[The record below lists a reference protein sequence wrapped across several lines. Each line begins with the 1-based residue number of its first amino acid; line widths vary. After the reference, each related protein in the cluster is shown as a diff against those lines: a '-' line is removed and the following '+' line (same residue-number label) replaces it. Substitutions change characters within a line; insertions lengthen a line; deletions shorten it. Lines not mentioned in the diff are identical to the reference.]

1 MTSFEEFFVFSWVV
15 DFLFVDEITAEND
28 LIKMMVL
35 FCLYNHKATLNAAL
49 GIAGILFVLIRQK
62 RYSDS
67 ATRRGTPKIFEMV

>member
-49 GIAGILFVLIRQK
+49 GIAAASFCPDK
-62 RYSDS
+62 
-67 ATRRGTPKIFEMV
+67 AKKI